1 MLSRREALAGAAVSA
16 MVVQIGG
23 AAAQHAAEPL
33 VLRASPIKKKL
44 KADAAQE
51 ADLWAFNG
59 EVPGPILRL
68 RKGETRVI
76 RLVNDLQVPT
86 SLHIHGLRH
95 DNSMDGVAGLTQ
107 TPVLPG
113 QSFEYRITPR
123 DSGVFLYMPY
133 VPGKASEPVER
144 GLHGLLIVDEAD
156 PQPVDH
162 DIGLVLDDWRLQPDS
177 ALEPSFRSA
186 ADLGRLGR
194 LGNMLTV
201 NGKPTPDAFSVRPGS
216 RVRLRIAGAMTA
228 RVLGMRFDNMVKATV
243 IAIDGQPCEAFDP
256 LKRLVVVAP
265 GSRYEVILDCPAEA
279 GKTVTI
285 GVQLGDGMPVLNL
298 VTAGEPLPAKP
309 PVRDLPPNPELPLG
323 IRLQDARRAELTIAG
338 GVSAQEATAEAA
350 ALATRFPDPSAIF
363 TLNHGFPSGIGGKP
377 LFSVRKGQIA
387 VVAITNRTA
396 WPQVITT
403 HGHVFRVLHAL
414 DDGWEPFFLDTVVVP
429 ENRTVRIALLADLP
443 GKWLIRSANLD
454 HADAGVLTWFEVNP

>member
-1 MLSRREALAGAAVSA
+1 MLTRREALVGAVVSTA
-16 MVVQIGG
+16 LIRSFD
-23 AAAQHAAEPL
+23 ATAQAPAEPL
-33 VLRASPIKKKL
+33 VLRAAIAKKKL
-44 KADAAQE
+44 RADAAQE
-51 ADLWAFNG
+51 AEIWSYNG
-59 EVPGPILRL
+59 EAPGPTIRM

-76 RLVNDLQVPT
+76 RLVNDLPVPT

-95 DNSMDGVAGLTQ
+95 DNAMDGVAGLTQ
-107 TPVLPG
+107 PPVMPG

-144 GLHGLLIVDEAD
+144 GLYGLVIVDEAD

-162 DIGLVLDDWRLQPDS
+162 DIGVVLDDWRLQPTG
-177 ALEPSFRSA
+177 ALDPSFGAA

-194 LGNMLTV
+194 LGNILTV
-201 NGKPTPDAFSVRPGS
+201 NGKAVPDAYSVRPGS

-228 RVLGMRFDNMVKATV
+228 RVLAMRFDNMVKATV

-256 LKRLVVVAP
+256 LKRLVIVAP
-265 GSRYEVILDCPAEA
+265 GSRYEVILDCPTEA
-279 GKTVTI
+279 GKTVTV
-285 GVQLGDGMPVLNL
+285 GVQLGEGMPVLNL

-309 PVRDLPPNPELPLG
+309 PVRDLPSNPELPPG
-323 IRLQDARRAELTIAG
+323 IRLQEARRAELTIAG
-338 GVSAQEATAEAA
+338 GVSAQDAPLDAA
-350 ALATRFPDPSAIF
+350 AIASRFANPATIF

-377 LFSVRKGQIA
+377 LFSVKKGQIV

-429 ENRTVRIALLADLP
+429 EGRNVRVALLADLP

-454 HADAGVLTWFEVNP
+454 HADAGVLTWFEVNA

>member
-1 MLSRREALAGAAVSA
+1 MLTRREALVGAFASTA
-16 MVVQIGG
+16 LIQSFD
-23 AAAQHAAEPL
+23 AKAQAPAEPL
-33 VLRASPIKKKL
+33 VLRAAPAWKKL
-44 KADAAQE
+44 RPEAAQE
-51 ADLWAFNG
+51 TEIWGYNG
-59 EVPGPILRL
+59 EAPGPIIRM

-76 RLVNDLQVPT
+76 KLVNDLPVPT

-95 DNSMDGVAGLTQ
+95 DNAMDGVAGLTQ
-107 TPVLPG
+107 QPVLPG
-113 QSFEYRITPR
+113 QGFEYRITPR

-144 GLHGLLIVDEAD
+144 GLYGLVIVDEAD

-162 DIGLVLDDWRLQPDS
+162 DIGVVLDDWRLLPTG
-177 ALEPSFRSA
+177 ALDPSFSTA

-201 NGKPTPDAFSVRPGS
+201 NGKAVPEAYSVRPGS

-228 RVLGMRFDNMVKATV
+228 RVLAMRFDNMVKATV

-256 LKRLVVVAP
+256 LKRLVIVAP
-265 GSRYEVILDCPAEA
+265 GSRYEVILDCPTEA
-279 GKTVTI
+279 GKTVTV
-285 GVQLGDGMPVLNL
+285 GVQLGEGMPVLNL
-298 VTAGEPLPAKP
+298 VTAGEPLAAKP
-309 PVRDLPPNPELPLG
+309 PVRDLPPNPELPPG
-323 IRLQDARRAELTIAG
+323 IRLQEARRAELTISG
-338 GVSAQEATAEAA
+338 GVSAQDANLDVATIAS
-350 ALATRFPDPSAIF
+350 RFPNPSAIF

-377 LFSVRKGQIA
+377 LFSVKKGQIV

-429 ENRTVRIALLADLP
+429 ENRTVRVALLADLP

-454 HADAGVLTWFEVNP
+454 HADAGVLTWFEVNA